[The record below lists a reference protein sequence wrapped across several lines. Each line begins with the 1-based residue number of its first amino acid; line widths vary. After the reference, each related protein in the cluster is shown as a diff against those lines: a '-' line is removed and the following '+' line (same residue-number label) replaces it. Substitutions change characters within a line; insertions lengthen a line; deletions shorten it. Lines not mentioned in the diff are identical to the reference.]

1 MTIDLFIHGI
11 FMITIS
17 EGGDKSY
24 NAKADVARGGGLPL
38 SDVADI
44 GGRGGQTNADFG

>member
-1 MTIDLFIHGI
+1 M
-11 FMITIS
+11 S
-17 EGGDKSY
+17 N
-24 NAKADVARGGGLPL
+24 NAKAYVARGGLPL